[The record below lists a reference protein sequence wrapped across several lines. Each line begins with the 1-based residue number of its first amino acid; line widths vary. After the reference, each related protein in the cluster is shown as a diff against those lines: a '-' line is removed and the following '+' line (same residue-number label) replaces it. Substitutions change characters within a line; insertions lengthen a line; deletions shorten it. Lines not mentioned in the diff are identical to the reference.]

1 MLKRLCALALV
12 TAVILLACV
21 QTGPA
26 PGESSSEKPQKQE
39 LEVFDPAS
47 YIREMMLEDYDFFWT
62 TLEENCATF
71 GLLEQAI
78 RIDLEQIKQEY
89 QQMISNLRDGDAE
102 QFVQIRVGPFCQR
115 E

>member
-1 MLKRLCALALV
+1 MEKGGKAIVKRLCALALA

-26 PGESSSEKPQKQE
+26 PGEGAPETGQKQE

-47 YIREMMLEDYDFFWT
+47 DTREMMLEDYDFFWT
-62 TLEENCATF
+62 TLEENCAVF
-71 GLLEQAI
+71 GLIEQAT
-78 RIDLEQIKQEY
+78 RLDLEQIKQEY

-102 QFVQIRVGPFCQR
+102 QFV
-115 E
+115 

>member
-1 MLKRLCALALV
+1 MEKGGKAIAKRLCALALA

-26 PGESSSEKPQKQE
+26 PGEGAPETGQKQE

-47 YIREMMLEDYDFFWT
+47 YTREMMLEDYDFFWT
-62 TLEENCATF
+62 TLEENCAAF
-71 GLLEQAI
+71 GLIEQAT

-89 QQMISNLRDGDAE
+89 QQMISNLRDGDAK
-102 QFVQIRVGPFCQR
+102 QFV
-115 E
+115 